1 MKLLT
6 PGVIFCTVAFC
17 QAPPPLQNNVV
28 KVAPLEA
35 VRAKAGKAVKVA
47 LSLQVDSGYH
57 VNSNKPADPYLIPLR
72 LTWGTGPLAS
82 RAVTFPKPQSEN
94 YGFSAK
100 PVSVFTGNFE
110 IVTRFK
116 TAPGSPRGSSV
127 VAGKLHYQACNES
140 MCLPPKTIDV
150 SLPVEIVQ

>member
-1 MKLLT
+1 MRLLS
-6 PGVIFCTVAFC
+6 PALLFCTVAFC
-17 QAPPPLQNNVV
+17 QAPPPLQKVVV
-28 KVAPLEA
+28 KVAPLDT
-35 VRAKAGKAVKVA
+35 VSVKAGKAVKVA

-72 LTWGTGPLAS
+72 LTWSTGPLQSSAI
-82 RAVTFPKPQSEN
+82 TFPKPQLEN
-94 YGFSAK
+94 YGFSPK

-110 IVTRFK
+110 IVTQFK
-116 TAPGSPRGSSV
+116 TAPGAGPGPAV
-127 VAGKLHYQACNES
+127 IAGKLHYQACNEN